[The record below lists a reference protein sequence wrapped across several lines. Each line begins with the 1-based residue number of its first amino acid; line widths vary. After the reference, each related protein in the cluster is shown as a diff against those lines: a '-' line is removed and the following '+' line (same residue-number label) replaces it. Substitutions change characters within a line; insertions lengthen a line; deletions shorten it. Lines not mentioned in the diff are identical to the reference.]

1 MSAVIKGLGV
11 MWSVQDVTFTAGIV
25 SASNDQLFQ
34 SLRFAR
40 SSDKVNLK
48 TFEGTVVGQVFSGFK
63 RSLSITVIPVSAVD
77 QAGAITS
84 SNAHQLKPGTTIT
97 VVDASSDS
105 IGGAGGVSYNL
116 INSRNTRSV
125 DGVSMIEMELQQG
138 DEGTSITTAVS

>member
-25 SASNDQLFQ
+25 SGSNDQLFQ
-34 SLRFAR
+34 SLRFSR
-40 SSDKVNLK
+40 SADKTNLK

-63 RSLSITVIPVSAVD
+63 RSLSLTVIPVSAVS

-84 SNAHQLKPGTTIT
+84 ANAHQLKPGTTIK

-105 IGGAGGVSYNL
+105 IGGASGVEYNL
-116 INSRNTRSV
+116 ISSRQSRTV
-125 DGVSMIEMELQQG
+125 DGVATIEMELQQG
-138 DEGTSITTAVS
+138 DEGTSITTAVA